1 MNPAGKL
8 MTAHSKKVVAG
19 VSDLFFCSKIS
30 ATAKQVGA
38 LVEFAGSPQAIL
50 DKAAGAD
57 LILLDLGQSSL
68 DPISLIGKL
77 KADPASAHV
86 SLVAFVNHERLDLIE
101 GARQAGCDQVL
112 NRGAFSQELPQL
124 LRGGQ

>member
-1 MNPAGKL
+1 MA
-8 MTAHSKKVVAG
+8 ADSKKVVAG
-19 VSDLFFCSKIS
+19 VSDLFFSSKIS

-38 LVEFAGSPQAIL
+38 LVEFAGSPQTIL

-57 LILLDLGQSSL
+57 LIILDLGQSSL
-68 DPISLIGKL
+68 DPLSLIGKL
-77 KADPASAHV
+77 KANPASAHV

-112 NRGAFSQELPQL
+112 NRGAFSKELPEL
-124 LRGGQ
+124 LRAGQ

>member
-1 MNPAGKL
+1 
-8 MTAHSKKVVAG
+8 MTANSKKVVAG

-57 LILLDLGQSSL
+57 LIILDLGQNSL
-68 DPISLIGKL
+68 DPLSLIGKL
-77 KADPASAHV
+77 KANPASAHI